1 MFDKPISRKGFLS
14 GTAAVV
20 AGLGLAACSGESGN
34 DSSKSGAG
42 KTYGSGKN
50 GTVYWLNFKP

>member
-20 AGLGLAACSGESGN
+20 AGLGLAACSGESGS

-50 GTVYWLNFKP
+50 GTV